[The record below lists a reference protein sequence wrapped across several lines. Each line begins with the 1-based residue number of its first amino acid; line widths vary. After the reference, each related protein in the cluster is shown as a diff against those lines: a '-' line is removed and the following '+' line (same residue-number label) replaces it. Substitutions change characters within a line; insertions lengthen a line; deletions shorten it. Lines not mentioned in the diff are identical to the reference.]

1 MNFFERLFGTK
12 EVTPA
17 ATQNEPVQAP
27 VINSPSE
34 KRPDPEEKV
43 QKEDQ
48 GPTLR
53 RGPYIGVPTDMHKV
67 GYPIDEIYSFINR
80 DYFRIG
86 YDDAIVNPSKEYSE
100 TRQSIIRNEL
110 KTMFLQVTHTYN
122 EMIGNIEQ
130 KIEDA
135 EANMLCSVA
144 NRLRRTLSTYKE
156 HVDTIKQM
164 EEWLDSDDPKMTRM
178 LASYRMGFTKGFIV
192 ACGGDLNMGT
202 AETYPT
208 SSMDETNLSIN
219 SKTA

>member
-1 MNFFERLFGTK
+1 MNFLKRLFGKK
-12 EVTPA
+12 EETPA
-17 ATQNEPVQAP
+17 ANQNELAQTL
-27 VINSPSE
+27 VINNPSE
-34 KRPDPEEKV
+34 E
-43 QKEDQ
+43 Q
-48 GPTLR
+48 GPTSH

-67 GYPIDEIYSFINR
+67 GYPIDEIYSFIIR

-100 TRQSIIRNEL
+100 TRQSIIKNEL

-144 NRLRRTLSTYKE
+144 NRLRRTLSTYNE
-156 HVDTIKQM
+156 HVKTIKQM
-164 EEWLDSDDPKMTRM
+164 EEWLDSGDPKMTRM
-178 LASYRMGFTKGFIV
+178 LDSYRMGFTKGFIV
-192 ACGGDLNMGT
+192 ACGDYLR
-202 AETYPT
+202 
-208 SSMDETNLSIN
+208 MDAPEMSPEESNLSIN